1 MRIRLAWLSVAA
13 ALLAACTGVSDT
25 RITDVADLPV
35 KSPEVPSLEWKNSP
49 LRANAMYVFHDANT
63 NSQRKEMVGDYYY
76 VNWDDAEPDKPV
88 KLVMLYTQAGT
99 GIDVKRREVSLP
111 AGRERAASRQ
121 TEFFFNGPE
130 RQRKG
135 DIMSWRVE
143 LYVDGQLK
151 DARQSY
157 LWQ

>member
-13 ALLAACTGVSDT
+13 ALLAACTGVNET

-35 KSPEVPSLEWKNSP
+35 KSHDVPSLEWKNSP

-63 NSQRKEMVGDYYY
+63 RAQRKEMMGDYYY
-76 VNWDDAEPDKPV
+76 VDWYDAEPDKPV
-88 KLVMLYTQAGT
+88 KLVMRYTQAAT
-99 GIDVKRREVSLP
+99 GIDVKSREVSLP
-111 AGRERAASRQ
+111 AAREHAGSRQ
-121 TEFFFNGPE
+121 TEFFFTGKD
-130 RQRKG
+130 RQLKG

-143 LYVDGQLK
+143 LYVDGKLK